1 MNICELIKT
10 KRVYFD
16 GGMGTMLQARGLEVG
31 ELPELWSLTH
41 PDIITDIHR
50 QYLLSGAN
58 IITTNTFGVNA
69 LKYDNYDELIKASVR
84 CAKDAARGFENAF
97 VALDIG
103 PIGKFLEP
111 IGDIAFEDAVE
122 LFAKN
127 VRVAKECGADLV
139 IIETMSDSYE
149 TKAAVL
155 AVKENSDLPI
165 FVTNVYDENGKMLTG
180 ATPEAM
186 VAMLEGLGVDAIGAN
201 CSLGPD
207 KMLPIIKRIA
217 DCSSLPVI
225 ANPNAGLPEVVDGK
239 AHYLMKAKE
248 FASHLELIARAGA
261 NILGGCCG
269 TEPDFI
275 RETVL
280 KTAEI
285 PLNPNKDK
293 NISAVSSYT
302 HAVVIDQEPILIG
315 ERINPTGKPKF
326 RQALRDGNISYILEQ
341 AVTQVDAG
349 AHLLDIN
356 VGLPEIDEI
365 STMKSVVQSIQA
377 ICDTPLQLDS
387 NDPKV
392 LEASM
397 RLYNGKP
404 LINSVNGDCES
415 MDAIFP
421 LIKKYGGVA
430 VALTLDGS
438 GIPATAKGR
447 VAIAKRIIHHAES
460 WGIDKKDLIFD
471 PLAMSVSTDA
481 KSAEVTIETLEMLHK
496 MGLHTCLGIS
506 NISFGLPSRP
516 LINSTFFSLALSKGL
531 SCAIIN
537 PLSDEIMN
545 AYHSYRV
552 LSGLDVSCADF
563 IAYAQKSASVAKM
576 GVKTESSTLR
586 EAIVK
591 GLDALAVEKTKELL
605 LSAEPLAIIN
615 SEIIPALDEVGVA
628 FEEQKLF
635 LPALLM
641 SAECASKAFS
651 LIKEK
656 LPKAQ
661 SRGKGMILATVKGD
675 IHDIGKNIVKLLLE
689 SYGFD
694 VYDLGKDVAPET
706 VIDAVKNYSC
716 KLVGLSALMT
726 TTLPAM
732 KETIEL
738 LHSYDADIK
747 VIVGGAV
754 LTREY
759 ADMIGADAYS
769 KQALNTVKFAEEYY
783 K

>member
-10 KRVYFD
+10 RRVYFD

-69 LKYDNYDELIKASVR
+69 LKHGNYAELIRASVR
-84 CAKDAARGFENAF
+84 CAKEAARGFENAF

-122 LFAKN
+122 VFSKN

-239 AHYLMKAKE
+239 AHYFMKAEE
-248 FASHLELIARAGA
+248 FASHLELLARAGA

-275 RETVL
+275 RETVR

-285 PLNPNKDK
+285 PLNPNEDK

-302 HAVVIDQEPILIG
+302 HAVVIDKEPILIG

-326 RQALRDGNISYILEQ
+326 RQALRDGNIPYILEQ

-349 AHLLDIN
+349 VHLLDIN
-356 VGLPEIDEI
+356 VGLPEIDEV

-421 LIKKYGGVA
+421 LIKKYGGAA
-430 VALTLDGS
+430 VALTLDSS
-438 GIPATAKGR
+438 GIPATAEGR

-460 WGIDKKDLIFD
+460 CGIDKKDLIFD

-481 KSAEVTIETLEMLHK
+481 KSAEVTLETLGILHE

-506 NISFGLPSRP
+506 NISFGLPNRA

-537 PLSDEIMN
+537 PLSDEMMN

-552 LSGLDVSCADF
+552 LRGLDASCADF
-563 IAYAQKSASVAKM
+563 IAYAQKSTGAAKVSVR
-576 GVKTESSTLR
+576 TESSTLK

-591 GLDALAVEKTKELL
+591 GLTALSVEKTKELL
-605 LSAEPLAIIN
+605 LSAEPLEIIN
-615 SEIIPALDEVGVA
+615 LEIIPALDEVGVA

-656 LPKAQ
+656 FPKAQ
-661 SRGKGMILATVKGD
+661 SRGKGVILATVKGD

-706 VIDAVKNYSC
+706 VLDAVKKYSC

-732 KETIEL
+732 KETVKL
-738 LHSYDADIK
+738 LHSYDADIR